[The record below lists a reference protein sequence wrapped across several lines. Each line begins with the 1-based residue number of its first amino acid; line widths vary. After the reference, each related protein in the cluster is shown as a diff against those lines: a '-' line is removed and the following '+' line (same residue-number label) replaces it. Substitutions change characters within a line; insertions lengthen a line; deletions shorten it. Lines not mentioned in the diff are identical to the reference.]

1 MVCFADCRESSR
13 NIAGSFDSTPP
24 VCDASS
30 NLFRDGDSRKWGDM
44 TTIATKFQVTVAA
57 AAVAA
62 GAAFVPVAA
71 NAAPQIQL
79 PAAPSFA
86 DLPLQPKG
94 PVYIITATSVQL
106 LSVFLKQSA
115 ASQDRRADRLEAYA
129 AAHPD
134 SFFGQL
140 AASRAA
146 QLRTNQAVTNSITFD
161 FCVGGNSVGI
171 GPYGTVTG
179 GSC

>member
-1 MVCFADCRESSR
+1 
-13 NIAGSFDSTPP
+13 
-24 VCDASS
+24 
-30 NLFRDGDSRKWGDM
+30 M

-79 PAAPSFA
+79 PAAPFSVDNLA
-86 DLPLQPKG
+86 EG
-94 PVYIITATSVQL
+94 PVYVVTAASLQL
-106 LSVFLKQSA
+106 YSVFLKQSA

-129 AAHPD
+129 AAHPT

-146 QLRTNQAVTNSITFD
+146 QLRTNQAVTNGISFD
-161 FCVGGNSVGI
+161 ICLNGQSAAV
-171 GPYGTVTG
+171 GPYGTFTKG
-179 GSC
+179 AC

>member
-1 MVCFADCRESSR
+1 MTFLTIAENGRETSPDRLTASPKSAMLPATCR
-13 NIAGSFDSTPP
+13 A
-24 VCDASS
+24 
-30 NLFRDGDSRKWGDM
+30 WGIEKVGEM
-44 TTIATKFQVTVAA
+44 TTVATKFQVTVAA

-94 PVYIITATSVQL
+94 PVYVVTAASLQL
-106 LSVFLKQSA
+106 YSVFVKQSA
-115 ASQDRRADRLEAYA
+115 ASQERRSSRLEAYA

-134 SFFGQL
+134 TFFGQL
-140 AASRAA
+140 AATRAA
-146 QLRTNQAVTNSITFD
+146 QIRSAQAITNNISFD
-161 FCVGGNSVGI
+161 VCLGGNSVGI
-171 GPYGTVTG
+171 GPYGTVTS

>member
-1 MVCFADCRESSR
+1 MTYFGNCRESR
-13 NIAGSFDSTPP
+13 QNIAGSFDSTPG

-30 NLFRDGDSRKWGDM
+30 NLFRDGDSRKWGEM

-106 LSVFLKQSA
+106 VSVFLKQSA
-115 ASQDRRADRLEAYA
+115 ASQERRSSRLEAYA

-134 SFFGQL
+134 TFFGQL
-140 AASRAA
+140 AATRAA
-146 QLRTNQAVTNSITFD
+146 QIRSAQAITNNVTFD
-161 FCVGGNSVGI
+161 FCIGGNSVGI

>member
-1 MVCFADCRESSR
+1 
-13 NIAGSFDSTPP
+13 
-24 VCDASS
+24 
-30 NLFRDGDSRKWGDM
+30 M

-94 PVYIITATSVQL
+94 PVYIVTATSIQV

-134 SFFGQL
+134 SFFGNL
-140 AASRAA
+140 AAARAA
-146 QLRTNQAVTNSITFD
+146 QLRKNEAVTNGIKFD
-161 FCVGGNSVGI
+161 VCLGGNSVGI
-171 GPYGTVTG
+171 GPYGTVTS